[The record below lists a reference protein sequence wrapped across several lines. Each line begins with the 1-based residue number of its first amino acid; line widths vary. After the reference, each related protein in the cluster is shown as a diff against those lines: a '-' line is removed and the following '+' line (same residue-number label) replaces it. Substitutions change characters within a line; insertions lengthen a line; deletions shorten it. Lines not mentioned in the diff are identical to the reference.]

1 MPLHD
6 SERGRKICSYKAIGL
21 NLLESMSDYHQI
33 FRFVYCAYGCFTP
46 SILDNHNKFTSR
58 LICFFLKREPLIVP
72 EEPSTE
78 EEQDE
83 MRPEDETKP
92 EEDDDL
98 IEPVWRPKLRKKRK
112 RKTQGW

>member
-1 MPLHD
+1 MFYFF
-6 SERGRKICSYKAIGL
+6 ICSLAIYACSHSIYAVYGL
-21 NLLESMSDYHQI
+21 IL
-33 FRFVYCAYGCFTP
+33 AY
-46 SILDNHNKFTSR
+46 LR
-58 LICFFLKREPLIVP
+58 RKREPLIVP